1 MVNNALEIRIRL
13 SIEDT
18 VHCGEEGGSI
28 RLEGG
33 CEVFAIEA
41 QFRGMRGDLLEA
53 GAAFLH
59 QVQLGEDIGNFVFAD
74 YGYKNEDF
82 FYLYE
87 LRTGAGSNM
96 KQGIRN
102 NMTNCGIINIRT
114 TPKRLSQH

>member
-1 MVNNALEIRIRL
+1 MGFWVVEEFFWVVFWVVYSPFWVVFRVVFSSFGVSSMEIRIRL

-59 QVQLGEDIGNFVFAD
+59 
-74 YGYKNEDF
+74 
-82 FYLYE
+82 
-87 LRTGAGSNM
+87 
-96 KQGIRN
+96 
-102 NMTNCGIINIRT
+102 
-114 TPKRLSQH
+114 